1 MNMEMLLKDQY
12 FLMKGDLFEYL
23 LFEKILEYYE
33 NKVKEKKEMKA
44 EKKEEENKS

>member
-1 MNMEMLLKDQY
+1 MS
-12 FLMKGDLFEYL
+12 DLWNNIIYESSL
-23 LFEKILEYYE
+23 TEKILEYYE